1 MESLATKVAEDEA
14 EWNAILAVPDILP
27 RRVSA
32 RLAAAPQAARPVTP
46 QEDCKPSLSR
56 STGQKRKRTSE
67 ASRIV
72 DSSGLVDETELSS
85 TGLMSTSQSGRLS
98 SYLSSSSNPP
108 SPPPSSPFSP
118 LSSLPSSPFAEY
130 TLHHTFQATHRPGH
144 DVDEASPLSHVIGQ
158 VSGSAVPSSSGE
170 LADIA
175 HQRSSTA
182 KRRRSGAYI
191 DNDPDFKRAGPLKIT
206 FHVPP
211 PPPGSKPRRNP
222 QAQSAASD
230 IAVPT
235 TAGGHVTRS
244 EHDCETP
251 VDANNLRTNSSCL
264 VLSTS
269 LKKLTSTKRAS
280 KTASST
286 TLKSAKTRA
295 PTKRIPKTA
304 LAPKTPRSRKPTD
317 RGTATVKAAYLAL
330 MTAKPEPQGQ
340 PLVWAEGRQALCE
353 TLPYFRSF
361 QGGGH
366 TSDGTALGFMFDR
379 HCSKHDYIDSTV
391 VIARS
396 GGGMKLDE
404 ETGERVQA
412 EDQVEKHQVRA
423 VRDNIRQQN
432 PVVLIVGNGN
442 PKCPSKIPHRFAV
455 LDWFKPTHVWSEK
468 SEGKIIIRYRFEKLN
483 SKEPSWWTPKDCVSE
498 DTLGQFPLPNS
509 EHSRRDFKGWTC
521 ETAGCDFTHTLPHA
535 LIAPNE
541 LYDAFN
547 PLSKGYA
554 TSRDRV
560 ISSGIVVQSQFSHN
574 YRINRYELPG
584 IHGFVT
590 HFIANRTVQQEAGGP
605 DEMWTEMQT
614 ADTGLRRG
622 SKPKGDEEYLGRQ
635 FMVNYGM
642 PYKFI
647 TAATFRSFDDAC
659 NTIKAARSRLNWAQ
673 RYVNPGVCKD
683 FNEVLAIG
691 YFEEQ
696 SINYHDDGEDGL
708 GPTIATLS
716 LGYPAWMS
724 IRLKHNHYL
733 GVTTGE
739 NPVDEPPMPGC
750 IEYQERR
757 KAYDEMQTIE
767 DKKERRSKLE
777 ALSAK
782 LGLKSKPV
790 GRQHA
795 PDALKLH
802 LGHGDIVIMHGEDIQ
817 KFYEHAVSPV
827 GKLRFALTAR
837 HITPEHLTPEERMV
851 YVVKE
856 DENVYDG
863 SAIV

>member
-1 MESLATKVAEDEA
+1 
-14 EWNAILAVPDILP
+14 
-27 RRVSA
+27 
-32 RLAAAPQAARPVTP
+32 
-46 QEDCKPSLSR
+46 
-56 STGQKRKRTSE
+56 
-67 ASRIV
+67 
-72 DSSGLVDETELSS
+72 
-85 TGLMSTSQSGRLS
+85 
-98 SYLSSSSNPP
+98 
-108 SPPPSSPFSP
+108 
-118 LSSLPSSPFAEY
+118 
-130 TLHHTFQATHRPGH
+130 
-144 DVDEASPLSHVIGQ
+144 
-158 VSGSAVPSSSGE
+158 
-170 LADIA
+170 
-175 HQRSSTA
+175 
-182 KRRRSGAYI
+182 
-191 DNDPDFKRAGPLKIT
+191 
-206 FHVPP
+206 
-211 PPPGSKPRRNP
+211 
-222 QAQSAASD
+222 
-230 IAVPT
+230 
-235 TAGGHVTRS
+235 
-244 EHDCETP
+244 
-251 VDANNLRTNSSCL
+251 
-264 VLSTS
+264 
-269 LKKLTSTKRAS
+269 
-280 KTASST
+280 
-286 TLKSAKTRA
+286 
-295 PTKRIPKTA
+295 
-304 LAPKTPRSRKPTD
+304 
-317 RGTATVKAAYLAL
+317 
-330 MTAKPEPQGQ
+330 AKPEPQGQ

-366 TSDGTALGFMFDR
+366 TSDGTALGFLFDR
-379 HCSKHDYIDSTV
+379 HCSKHDYMDSTV

-442 PKCPSKIPHRFAV
+442 PKCPSKIPYRFAV

-483 SKEPSWWTPKDCVSE
+483 PKEPSWWTPKDRVSE

-509 EHSRRDFKGWTC
+509 EQCGDCKRTGLQIYEFGWMCLEPSCTQFWRSRSGMEPSEDDIVSYDSRWLKQRTTWAHEGAPYPLRPELMEVDAASAPGAHVTQRAWRGIACPKCGRCSSRRDFKGWTC

-560 ISSGIVVQSQFSHN
+560 DSNGIVVQSQFSHN

-584 IHGFVT
+584 ICGFVT

-605 DEMWTEMQT
+605 DEMWVEMQT

-622 SKPKGDEEYLGRQ
+622 SKPKGEYLGRQ

-673 RYVNPGVCKD
+673 RYVNPGACKD

-696 SINYHDDGEDGL
+696 SINYHDDGENGL

-802 LGHGDIVIMHGEDIQ
+802 LGHGDIVIMHGEDVQ

-837 HITPEHLTPEERMV
+837 HITPEHLTPEERTA

-863 SAIV
+863 SAIA